1 MLITVAAAIAAAA
14 YLAWGIIHHARRGD
28 LHLKIVLEYLA
39 LAILGIVLVY
49 TTVKSL

>member
-1 MLITVAAAIAAAA
+1 MIITIAAAIAATA
-14 YLAWGIIHHARRGD
+14 YVAWGIIHHSRRGD

-39 LAILGIVLVY
+39 LAILGVVLVY

>member
-1 MLITVAAAIAAAA
+1 MIITVTAAIAAAA
-14 YLAWGIIHHARRGD
+14 YLVWGIIDHHRRGD

-39 LAILGIVLVY
+39 LAILGVVLVY

>member
-1 MLITVAAAIAAAA
+1 MIATIAASIAAAF

-39 LAILGIVLVY
+39 LALLGVVITY
-49 TTVKSL
+49 TVTQSL